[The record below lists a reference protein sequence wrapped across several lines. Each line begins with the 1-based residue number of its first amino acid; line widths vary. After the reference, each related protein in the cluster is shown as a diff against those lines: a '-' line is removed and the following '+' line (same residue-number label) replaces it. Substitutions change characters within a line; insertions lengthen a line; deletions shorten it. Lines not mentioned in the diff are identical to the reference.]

1 MILMCSQ
8 GWELQGENAV
18 SHIIL
23 STILGAQQRNPTQDT
38 EVYSQPPLG
47 ETW

>member
-8 GWELQGENAV
+8 DWELQGENDV

-23 STILGAQQRNPTQDT
+23 STIVGAQLRNPTQDT
-38 EVYSQPPLG
+38 EVNSQSPLG
-47 ETW
+47 EMW